1 MQLAE
6 QGRLDLDTSVQ
17 RYLPSFVTADQD
29 ASSTIT
35 VRHLLN
41 QTSGIPKSAVKELQV
56 GGGDET
62 IEDAVHQ
69 LDRVHLTAPI
79 GTTFQYS
86 NLNYVTLGL
95 IVQVVSGE
103 PYGTYVERHIFAPLG
118 MRDSFA
124 SPPAAHQHG
133 LATPYHWIFG
143 MPVPGVLPFND
154 SILPAGSLISSAD
167 DLTRYLTA
175 QLNVVAAVLVHG
187 TPAGYRVRS
196 SMIACT
202 FSSVDGTQD
211 RKSAFR
217 PESVLNTARSATH
230 GAIAPHPKWREHR
243 DQDGDPHQRQQ
254 DWVFGRKAGGGE
266 RVRVAP

>member
-1 MQLAE
+1 MHTHLHVRQSVVVLAGILAVGAALVCLIPLAVVHAATTSDEQTIESYVDTQVRNARYPGLAVGVVHADGGRYARGFGVADPAGQAVTPHTPFIIGSLSKSFTALAIMQLAE
-6 QGRLDLDTSVQ
+6 QGKLDLDTSVQ

-35 VRHLLN
+35 VRHLVN

-124 SPPAAHQHG
+124 SPPAAH
-133 LATPYHWIFG
+133 
-143 MPVPGVLPFND
+143 
-154 SILPAGSLISSAD
+154 
-167 DLTRYLTA
+167 
-175 QLNVVAAVLVHG
+175 
-187 TPAGYRVRS
+187 
-196 SMIACT
+196 
-202 FSSVDGTQD
+202 
-211 RKSAFR
+211 
-217 PESVLNTARSATH
+217 
-230 GAIAPHPKWREHR
+230 
-243 DQDGDPHQRQQ
+243 
-254 DWVFGRKAGGGE
+254 
-266 RVRVAP
+266 